1 MNDNNNNNFLDSQ
14 ESSLDT
20 PFKSLFVVYMI
31 VANIN
36 WHIGLKT
43 QDYQTELISYTLYA
57 NNWWYL
63 PIPFSSWFDCS
74 SVFMFVE
81 KALTAL

>member
-36 WHIGLKT
+36 
-43 QDYQTELISYTLYA
+43 
-57 NNWWYL
+57 
-63 PIPFSSWFDCS
+63 
-74 SVFMFVE
+74 
-81 KALTAL
+81 